1 MKYKGALITRN
12 FSVKFYVKYFL
23 KILSIYLNF
32 LFFCHISFFFFSVGA
47 KGNSTCLI
55 SRQIPA
61 LEDLETHPEY
71 DVYAK
76 NRRDSIWCDFDRFY
90 KSFIHESENRSVKID
105 KLIGKGSVTN
115 NNNLFSKLVPE
126 SMSVF
131 APHNTLSF
139 SR

>member
-1 MKYKGALITRN
+1 MKYLLLKTLLIC
-12 FSVKFYVKYFL
+12 
-23 KILSIYLNF
+23 LNF
-32 LFFCHISFFFFSVGA
+32 FFFFVQTFIFLFLFSVGA

-76 NRRDSIWCDFDRFY
+76 KRRDSIWCDFDRFY
-90 KSFIHESENRSVKID
+90 KSFIHESENRSAKTD

-115 NNNLFSKLVPE
+115 NNNPFSKLVPE

-131 APHNTLSF
+131 APRNTLSF